1 MRALPHQRGYRVFAD
16 VRKAADGEAL
26 TKVASSRLSPV
37 IPDVTG
43 ARTVSDAAGQVQRA
57 LGEHPLIGLVN
68 NAGIVLGGPT
78 EFIALGEVRRQ
89 MEVNLVG
96 PLAVTQ
102 AFMPMLRHSRGR
114 IVNISS
120 IMVHT
125 WR

>member
-1 MRALPHQRGYRVFAD
+1 
-16 VRKAADGEAL
+16 
-26 TKVASSRLSPV
+26 
-37 IPDVTG
+37 VTG